1 LRHDEESKTE
11 TGSSVVRDTAFK
23 KLLIVKVPMYYP
35 LVPLKTRRFRETMLF
50 VVRIIR
56 KYKVHSVDKMESYNL
71 LKQVVHIVTTVL
83 RVFIFLENINTL
95 TEIFMMISSA
105 MPGLETNAS
114 RMTSILTTGRVC
126 PTLSRPVQSIEPF
139 C

>member
-11 TGSSVVRDTAFK
+11 TGGSVVRDTAFK

-56 KYKVHSVDKMESYNL
+56 KYKVHSVDKIESYHL

-83 RVFIFLENINTL
+83 RVFIFL
-95 TEIFMMISSA
+95 
-105 MPGLETNAS
+105 
-114 RMTSILTTGRVC
+114 
-126 PTLSRPVQSIEPF
+126 
-139 C
+139 